1 MRRCRQVDSH
11 ELVGGVVE
19 QGRVTGHVNRQV
31 LVGGVI
37 QEGVRRRAACSG
49 QFPFSPVELRGVGS
63 YLSTLACFRL
73 PSEVLSRATGQGTP
87 SSHWDG
93 PACSCSEV
101 CSAEP
106 PGHGPMA
113 SVRSASLTALGRSPS
128 AGRTGKRQLYVR

>member
-49 QFPFSPVELRGVGS
+49 QFPFSPVELPVHAGLFQAPQRGLVAG
-63 YLSTLACFRL
+63 
-73 PSEVLSRATGQGTP
+73 
-87 SSHWDG
+87 HW
-93 PACSCSEV
+93 
-101 CSAEP
+101 
-106 PGHGPMA
+106 PGHTLQPLGWP
-113 SVRSASLTALGRSPS
+113 SLFLF
-128 AGRTGKRQLYVR
+128 TGLFC